1 MSNIVKSGPGRRS
14 LLDRQEGLIE
24 LVAELYASGMTKKKM
39 LEELPVTQNATL
51 NNWLKDERVQS
62 KVEEILR
69 EKSLRIRRK
78 VDAELEARVSNKQRI
93 QQMPPETLLK
103 IRSELSKDFPEN
115 RTSDAE
121 HTRIIEQLYLE
132 AANNPAAAELIQK
145 LNLDPEGTIT
155 TTAEDVTDAEVEP
168 DDALPAIDVD
178 AALKAAFES
187 EEQPEPDESDGIGF

>member
-1 MSNIVKSGPGRRS
+1 M
-14 LLDRQEGLIE
+14 
-24 LVAELYASGMTKKKM
+24 YAAGMTQKKM
-39 LEELPVTQNATL
+39 IEELPVSHPATL
-51 NNWLKDERVQS
+51 RNWLKDDRVQS

-103 IRSELSKDFPEN
+103 IRAELSKDFPEN

-145 LNLDPEGTIT
+145 LNLDPDGTIT
-155 TTAEDVTDAEVEP
+155 TTAEDVTDAEEIEP
-168 DDALPAIDVD
+168 DESLPAIDVD
-178 AALKAAFES
+178 ATLQAALDS
-187 EEQPEPDESDGIGF
+187 EEQPESDESDGIGF